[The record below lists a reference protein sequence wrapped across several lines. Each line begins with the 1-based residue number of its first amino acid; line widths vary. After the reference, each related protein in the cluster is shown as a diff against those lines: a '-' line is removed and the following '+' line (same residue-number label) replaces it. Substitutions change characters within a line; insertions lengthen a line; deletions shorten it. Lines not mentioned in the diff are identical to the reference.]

1 MIRRVGPAALE
12 AMLLDEGELAL
23 LDIREEGSHAGGHLL
38 FASSL
43 PLSRLELRVAD
54 MLPRVG
60 VRIVLCDGDGGALA
74 ARAARRLAELGYTDL
89 AILEGGCA
97 GWAAAGRELFS
108 GVHVPSKA
116 FGELVEHH
124 YGTPRI
130 TARELHARQAAGAD
144 LVVLDSRPMAE
155 FRVMS
160 IPGGIDCPGAELV
173 YRAHDLAPSPATL
186 VVVNCAGRTRSIIG
200 AQSLI
205 NAGIP
210 NPVVALENGT
220 MGWHLAGLELARG
233 ESRRYGALS
242 DDGLAKARAAAAR
255 IRARFGVPV
264 MDMAGLDAWRA
275 EADERSLYT
284 IDVREAAEFEAGH
297 LAGSFHVPGGQLV
310 QETEATV
317 GALRSRIAL
326 IDDTGVRAAMTASWL
341 IQMGWPEVAVVEG
354 ALESGP
360 LETGPRQAP
369 IPGLDAAETALVTAR
384 DFEAGGAVVV
394 DVGSSRAYRAG
405 HIPGAWFAVRAR
417 LAAALAKLP
426 AAERLVF
433 TSDDGVLARFA
444 AAEAAALTSRPV
456 AALDGGTAA
465 WRAAGLAL
473 AQGPENMATEDDDA
487 WLKPYDH
494 EAGQE
499 QRMRDYLAWET
510 ALVPAV
516 KRDGCARFRLFPE
529 AAGGE

>member
-1 MIRRVGPAALE
+1 M
-12 AMLLDEGELAL
+12 
-23 LDIREEGSHAGGHLL
+23 
-38 FASSL
+38 
-43 PLSRLELRVAD
+43 
-54 MLPRVG
+54 
-60 VRIVLCDGDGGALA
+60 
-74 ARAARRLAELGYTDL
+74 
-89 AILEGGCA
+89 
-97 GWAAAGRELFS
+97 
-108 GVHVPSKA
+108 
-116 FGELVEHH
+116 
-124 YGTPRI
+124 
-130 TARELHARQAAGAD
+130 
-144 LVVLDSRPMAE
+144 
-155 FRVMS
+155 
-160 IPGGIDCPGAELV
+160 
-173 YRAHDLAPSPATL
+173 
-186 VVVNCAGRTRSIIG
+186 VVNCAGRTRSIIG

-242 DDGLAKARAAAAR
+242 DDGLAKARAAAALS

-284 IDVREAAEFEAGH
+284 IDVREATEFEAGH

-405 HIPGAWFAVRAR
+405 HIPGG
-417 LAAALAKLP
+417 P
-426 AAERLVF
+426 
-433 TSDDGVLARFA
+433 G
-444 AAEAAALTSRPV
+444 SR
-456 AALDGGTAA
+456 
-465 WRAAGLAL
+465 
-473 AQGPENMATEDDDA
+473 
-487 WLKPYDH
+487 
-494 EAGQE
+494 
-499 QRMRDYLAWET
+499 
-510 ALVPAV
+510 
-516 KRDGCARFRLFPE
+516 CAPGSRRR
-529 AAGGE
+529 